1 MEIEIIRELIDAFK
15 EAELTNLSL
24 KCEAFEL
31 KLGKEV
37 NRVNILGSNEGISIP
52 HQVLNGVNTVDKT
65 TGVYT
70 EHEIGGT
77 KSKPIANQKF
87 IKSPIVGTFY
97 VASSPT
103 GKPFVQV
110 GSHVKKGDVVCV
122 VEAMKLMNEVEAEED
137 GEILEVLVKNEEM
150 VEYGQ
155 PLFVIG

>member
-1 MEIEIIRELIDAFK
+1 MEIEIVKELIDAFK
-15 EAELTNLSL
+15 EAELTSLSL

-31 KLGKEV
+31 KLGKEMKV
-37 NRVNILGSNEGISIP
+37 VSVASTQQGMNVPL
-52 HQVLNGVNTVDKT
+52 QVLETPHT
-65 TGVYT
+65 
-70 EHEIGGT
+70 
-77 KSKPIANQKF
+77 ANQKF

-97 VASSPT
+97 AASSPN
-103 GKPFVQV
+103 GKPFVEI

-137 GEILEVLVKNEEM
+137 GEILEILASNEEM